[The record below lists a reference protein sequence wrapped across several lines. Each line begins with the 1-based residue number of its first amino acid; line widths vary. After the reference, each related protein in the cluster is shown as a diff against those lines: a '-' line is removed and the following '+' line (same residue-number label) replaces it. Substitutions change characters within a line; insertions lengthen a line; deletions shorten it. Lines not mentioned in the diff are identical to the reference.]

1 MKKILMGAL
10 SLLLI
15 TGAAQAQ
22 DSTKKGQHRKQQIE
36 TLDLTTDQKAKL
48 KALREAQ
55 QKEWTE
61 LKNNKAATA
70 EAGKK
75 QRRELQQKYQA
86 QMKAILTP
94 EQQAQLAQSRAAHH
108 KGAQAKGQQKGMK
121 EALNLTEAQQTK
133 MKVLNNDFKTKRE
146 TLRNDVS
153 LTEAQKKEG
162 LKAIAQQHRTEIKS
176 MLTAEQQQKLETMRK
191 EHRKGAGK

>member
-15 TGAAQAQ
+15 TAAQAQ
-22 DSTKKGQHRKQQIE
+22 DTTRKDQHRKQQIE
-36 TLDLTTDQKAKL
+36 TLNLTTDQKAKL

-55 QKEWTE
+55 QKEWTA
-61 LKNNKAATA
+61 LKKDKAALT
-70 EAGKK
+70 EADKK
-75 QRRELQQKYQA
+75 QRREMQQKYQA
-86 QMKAILTP
+86 EMKAILTP
-94 EQQAQLAQSRAAHH
+94 EQQAQLAQSHAQHQ
-108 KGAQAKGQQKGMK
+108 KGAQAKGPRTGMK

-133 MKVLNNDFKTKRE
+133 IKVLNQDFKTKRE
-146 TLRNDVS
+146 SLRKDAS
-153 LTEAQKKEG
+153 LTEAQKKEQM
-162 LKAIAQQHRTEIKS
+162 KAIAQQHRTEVKS

>member
-15 TGAAQAQ
+15 TAAAQAQ
-22 DSTKKGQHRKQQIE
+22 DTTQKGQHRKQQIE
-36 TLDLTTDQKAKL
+36 TLNLTTDQKARL
-48 KALREAQ
+48 KTLREAQ
-55 QKEWTE
+55 QKEWTA
-61 LKNNKAATA
+61 LKKDKAALT
-70 EAGKK
+70 EADKK
-75 QRRELQQKYQA
+75 QRREMQQKYQA

-94 EQQAQLAQSRAAHH
+94 EQQAQLAQNRAQHQKSAR
-108 KGAQAKGQQKGMK
+108 AKGQHKGMK
-121 EALNLTEAQQTK
+121 EVLNLTEVQQTK
-133 MKVLNNDFKTKRE
+133 MKALNSDFKTKRE
-146 TLRNDVS
+146 TLRKDTS

-162 LKAIAQQHRTEIKS
+162 LKAIAQQHRSEVKS